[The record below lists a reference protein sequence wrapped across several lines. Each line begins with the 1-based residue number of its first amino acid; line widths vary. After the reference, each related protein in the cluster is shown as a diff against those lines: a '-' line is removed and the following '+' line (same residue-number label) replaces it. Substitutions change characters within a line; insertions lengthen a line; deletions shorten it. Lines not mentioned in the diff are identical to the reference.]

1 MQDIETLTYTEALA
15 LREELASSQEYNA
28 RLLEIITRL
37 KGEVTDT
44 NAVRRQLLEKDRAI
58 EKRNARIKVLETEN
72 AQLKQELRNMRRA
85 PKTYNDVLRE
95 LTAVRARLA
104 KEEAQQV
111 ALRQAL
117 SLYELSAAAIM
128 DDGKGVGRE

>member
-15 LREELASSQEYNA
+15 LREELATSQEYNA

-44 NAVRRQLLEKDRAI
+44 NAMRRQLLEKDRAI

-117 SLYELSAAAIM
+117 SLYELSAA
-128 DDGKGVGRE
+128 VGGGE

>member
-15 LREELASSQEYNA
+15 LREELTSSQEYNA

-37 KGEVTDT
+37 KKEVNDVATL
-44 NAVRRQLLEKDRAI
+44 RRQLLEKDRAI

-117 SLYELSAAAIM
+117 SLYELSAA
-128 DDGKGVGRE
+128 VGGGGGE

>member
-15 LREELASSQEYNA
+15 LREELATSQEYNT

-44 NAVRRQLLEKDRAI
+44 AAVRRQLLEKDRAI

-128 DDGKGVGRE
+128 DDGK

>member
-15 LREELASSQEYNA
+15 LREELTSSQEYNA

-44 NAVRRQLLEKDRAI
+44 NAVRRQLLENDRAI

-117 SLYELSAAAIM
+117 SLYELSAA
-128 DDGKGVGRE
+128 VGGGGE

>member
-117 SLYELSAAAIM
+117 SLYELSAA
-128 DDGKGVGRE
+128 VGGGGE